1 MAGTTAK
8 SRRRTF
14 VASAPHPTDNP
25 SNSAHPRR
33 QEVPNSGLP
42 HRQELPNSGL
52 PHRQELL
59 FPGGTPRHDPVAATF
74 TEPASPPLGATIHWD
89 TRNTS
94 SSPAVMGY
102 DDADTSQPL
111 FDWTPDY
118 SANVRNFP
126 KFLSFGQVVL
136 LRHIVLYEQSI

>member
-1 MAGTTAK
+1 VQPLLPRPLPNKEQRPSGSHGANSGGVRPPLPMAGTTAK

-14 VASAPHPTDNP
+14 VAPAPHPTANP

-42 HRQELPNSGL
+42 HRQELPNSSL

-59 FPGGTPRHDPVAATF
+59 FPGGTPRHDLVAATF

-89 TRNTS
+89 TRSTS
-94 SSPAVMGY
+94 SS
-102 DDADTSQPL
+102 Q
-111 FDWTPDY
+111 
-118 SANVRNFP
+118 R
-126 KFLSFGQVVL
+126 
-136 LRHIVLYEQSI
+136 